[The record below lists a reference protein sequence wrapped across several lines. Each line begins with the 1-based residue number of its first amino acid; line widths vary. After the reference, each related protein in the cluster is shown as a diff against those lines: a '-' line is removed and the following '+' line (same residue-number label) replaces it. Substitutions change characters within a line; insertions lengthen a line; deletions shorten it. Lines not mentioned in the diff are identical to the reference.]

1 MAHSILG
8 IPAFKLTEE
17 EDFLWQFKRS
27 QHTFVIF
34 AGSLSEKVIELSWLF
49 LDTFQKC
56 AIDALVKIGMNL
68 LVLWQIPEK
77 KNTMQ
82 TQAKNLKLCPWIEK
96 LDYLCSIKVMLI
108 SQMFPF
114 IFIIA
119 NVKGV
124 SRDLRKIQ
132 TVLPRCYDNKCII

>member
-1 MAHSILG
+1 MTVQEKPTYICDICWKFEWKSNRI
-8 IPAFKLTEE
+8 KLM
-17 EDFLWQFKRS
+17 
-27 QHTFVIF
+27 
-34 AGSLSEKVIELSWLF
+34 

-56 AIDALVKIGMNL
+56 AIDALMKIGMNL

-77 KNTMQ
+77 KKKKIPMQ